1 MKTLELEME
10 GVHGD
15 NCLYDVDTLVY
26 TYTDSHKAVD
36 LALMAIRLWYVC
48 EIPQK

>member
-1 MKTLELEME
+1 ME
-10 GVHGD
+10 GVRGD

-26 TYTDSHKAVD
+26 TYTDAHKAVD
-36 LALMAIRLWYVC
+36 PALMAMRLRYVC